1 MVEGTD
7 RPLRSEPEHGAV
19 PASLPQ
25 AVRAVVAELRN
36 LQVREEGGRHVV
48 LRQVRQLFVLS
59 DMVSS
64 SSKSPLLRHL
74 QVGEVI
80 AEGHLR
86 PSHRSEGRFAA
97 PAALPTLS
105 PPPPPRQLHRAG
117 QVVAPS
123 GEAEVPQ
130 RRPAVT
136 GVRMGEGA
144 PEDGRA
150 GGGVVGQEGRGEKG
164 LRGAG
169 RELHLDGWNRDRSS
183 GRSWS
188 GREGARRRAAR
199 EAGRGWKIPGA
210 GAAEEEGVEGG
221 AHCAKTI
228 AVYITGIS
236 CLSREE
242 ERVGY
247 THIYEE

>member
-1 MVEGTD
+1 
-7 RPLRSEPEHGAV
+7 
-19 PASLPQ
+19 
-25 AVRAVVAELRN
+25 
-36 LQVREEGGRHVV
+36 
-48 LRQVRQLFVLS
+48 
-59 DMVSS
+59 
-64 SSKSPLLRHL
+64 
-74 QVGEVI
+74 
-80 AEGHLR
+80 
-86 PSHRSEGRFAA
+86 
-97 PAALPTLS
+97 
-105 PPPPPRQLHRAG
+105 
-117 QVVAPS
+117 
-123 GEAEVPQ
+123 
-130 RRPAVT
+130 
-136 GVRMGEGA
+136 MGEGA

-150 GGGVVGQEGRGEKG
+150 GGGVVGPEGRGEKG

-188 GREGARRRAAR
+188 GREGARRRAAAAAAAR
-199 EAGRGWKIPGA
+199 EAGEGWKIPGA

-228 AVYITGIS
+228 AVYITGWGIS